1 MARVFGGLIEIS
13 RYLTEQLNIFWTQYQ
28 RTPTHLFVSQEL
40 FDAYAA
46 GITTIRYDTETG
58 DTAEGPPGKMLL
70 YKTTKMAP
78 TVALKDWDVVF
89 GRRQGK
95 NENT

>member
-1 MARVFGGLIEIS
+1 MTYAEIS
-13 RYLTEQLNIFWTQYQ
+13 RYLTDQWTAFWTQCQ
-28 RTPTHLFVSQEL
+28 ITPTHLFVSQEL

-46 GITTIRYDTETG
+46 GVTTLSYATETG
-58 DTAEGPPGKMLL
+58 DITEGPPGKVLL